1 MHLIKRA
8 VIMAAGKGSRLDPLT
23 RTTPKPLIRVNGT
36 RLIDTAIRALRGN
49 GIDEIYVVTG
59 HLKECYAALPEE
71 YPGLTLIENP
81 YYDTCNN
88 ISSVFVARE
97 HLSDTII
104 MDADFLIKNPAI
116 LRPEFDRSCY
126 CAKLVEKPNPAEWML
141 TLDEA
146 GTVIS
151 CVTDGSCGT
160 HQLYGISMWTAEDG
174 ARLGAQVEEQ
184 FLDIKRRDVYW
195 DTLPIF
201 TYAGEYS
208 LGVRVMGHDDITEID
223 TLEDLAKA
231 DGAYE
236 KYLTR

>member
-1 MHLIKRA
+1 MHQIKRA
-8 VIMAAGKGSRLDPLT
+8 VIMAAGKGIRLDPLT

-36 RLIDTAIRALRGN
+36 RLIDTTIRALRTN
-49 GIDEIYVVTG
+49 GITEIYVVTG

-71 YPGLTLIENP
+71 YPGLSLIENP

-88 ISSVFVARE
+88 ISSIFVARE
-97 HLSDTII
+97 HLSDAFIT
-104 MDADFLIKNPAI
+104 DADFLIRNPAI

-126 CAKLVEKPNPAEWML
+126 CAKLVDEPNPAEWML
-141 TLDEA
+141 TLNDE
-146 GTVIS
+146 GTVVS

-174 ARLGAQVEEQ
+174 ARLRAQVEEQ
-184 FLDIKRRDVYW
+184 FLVKKNRDIYW
-195 DTLPIF
+195 DTLPVF
-201 TYAGEYS
+201 TYTKEYA

-223 TLEDLAKA
+223 TLEDLAKVDA
-231 DGAYE
+231 AYE